1 MNRIYTDKE
10 HMEFAAKAAGLNLI
24 KWMDGAEY
32 GESMFDAEVPVEGR
46 EEEYPGY
53 WSEEGWNPLVYD
65 HDNRKLQISLN
76 ISLNRVGIGWE
87 ASFQHY
93 RAHFSDED
101 YGGSI
106 AAGLAAA
113 RRAVVYVA
121 SLMGRNMEN
130 SK

>member
-24 KWMDGAEY
+24 KWLDDI
-32 GESMFDAEVPVEGR
+32 GEIEPMFRAEVPVEGR
-46 EEEYPGY
+46 ESEYPEY
-53 WSEEGWNPLVYD
+53 WVEEGWNPLVYD
-65 HDNRKLQISLN
+65 QDSRKLQVILN
-76 ISLNRVGIGWE
+76 ISLSRIEDGWE
-87 ASFQHY
+87 ASSSPC

-101 YGGSI
+101 WGGS
-106 AAGLAAA
+106 AAAA